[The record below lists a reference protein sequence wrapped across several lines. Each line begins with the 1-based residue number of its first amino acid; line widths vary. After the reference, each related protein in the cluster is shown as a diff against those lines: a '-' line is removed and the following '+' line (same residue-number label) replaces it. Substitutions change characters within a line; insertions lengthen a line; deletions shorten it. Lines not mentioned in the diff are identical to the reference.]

1 MATITLGYLFLA
13 FIVIAS
19 QTAYSIFIYLYKTDP
34 TQLINQSSA
43 TQIHPLPNAN
53 ANEDANINADIN
65 ADAPHDNHDNH
76 ARGLAS
82 MVLNCAAAVVKVGLL
97 LFLKMLFLPMLLG
110 LWLDFT
116 TLSLFHTSIHD
127 RVMYAASDFF
137 GSLLMHWVAGI
148 TSMLLVTVSVLQLRE
163 LVHPDLLAKF
173 IRPQEPQPDL
183 LGNLLQES
191 GLTHIKRMVFSFFM
205 YFVLLSNH
213 IWLPAKILVTT
224 GIANYLPF
232 F

>member
-43 TQIHPLPNAN
+43 TQTHPLPNAN

-97 LFLKMLFLPMLLG
+97 LFLKMLFLTMLLG
-110 LWLDFT
+110 LCLDFT

-127 RVMYAASDFF
+127 RVTYTSSDLF
-137 GSLLMHWVAGI
+137 GPLIMHWVAGI
-148 TSMLLVTVSVLQLRE
+148 TSMLLVTVSVL
-163 LVHPDLLAKF
+163 
-173 IRPQEPQPDL
+173 
-183 LGNLLQES
+183 
-191 GLTHIKRMVFSFFM
+191 
-205 YFVLLSNH
+205 
-213 IWLPAKILVTT
+213 
-224 GIANYLPF
+224 
-232 F
+232 